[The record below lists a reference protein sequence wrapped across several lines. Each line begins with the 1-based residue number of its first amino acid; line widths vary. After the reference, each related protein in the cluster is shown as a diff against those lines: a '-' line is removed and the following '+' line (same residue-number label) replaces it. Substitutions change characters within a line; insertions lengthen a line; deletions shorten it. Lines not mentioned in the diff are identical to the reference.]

1 MTMDPFHWHVRCNSA
16 TLEMKNRAHFVVP
29 AVLASLLAAGQLS
42 ATVLTFDEPLLFEHG
57 IVVSEQYAFLGV
69 HISANNYNRNFD
81 LATAFD
87 PKTSDTKD
95 PDLQWEFDGGNAQ
108 DTVLDNVLVLSERDD
123 FDEGIVDRPDD
134 EGGRVAGEL
143 IFDFDQVQSSIGF
156 HVLDVER
163 GPEVD
168 ESALLFY
175 LNNVLV
181 DSVPFAA
188 LPGMTPGIAFEDN
201 YANVVNPFAVSEYN
215 RAVFVM
221 GGSGAID
228 NVVFGIPEPSV
239 WLLFGLSGLS
249 LFVRRRD
256 SRSSTEISH

>member
-1 MTMDPFHWHVRCNSA
+1 MNPLHWHVGCRSG
-16 TLEMKNRAHFVVP
+16 TLDVKNRARFVVP
-29 AVLASLLAAGQLS
+29 AALTGLLAAGQLS
-42 ATVLTFDEPLLFEHG
+42 ATVLTFDEPLFDHGTVVNEH
-57 IVVSEQYAFLGV
+57 YAFLGV
-69 HISANNYNRNFD
+69 HISAINYNRSFH

-87 PKTSDTKD
+87 TMESGTEDSD
-95 PDLQWEFDGGNAQ
+95 LEWEFDGGNAQ
-108 DTVLDNVLVLSERDD
+108 TTVLDNVLILSERDD

-134 EGGRVAGEL
+134 EGRRVAGEL
-143 IFDFDQVQSSIGF
+143 IFDFDQVQSIIGF

-188 LPGMTPGIAFEDN
+188 LPGMTPGIVFADN
-201 YANVVNPFAVSEYN
+201 YANVVNPFAPASEYD
-215 RAVFVM
+215 RVVFLM

-239 WLLFGLSGLS
+239 WFLGLSGLS
-249 LFVRRRD
+249 LFVRRRG
-256 SRSSTEISH
+256 SR